1 MQTSTSSIE
10 AEDVKARVTAPMSA
24 IVESSTK
31 SATSGQ
37 DLYLLVPTSVTYV
50 LSRLWVSAFLA
61 QQEEGFTWD
70 EYAPSVLRLPPDR
83 IGEWPRILKE
93 IYDRLEQLD
102 LTSIL
107 TSSRQR
113 WTSEF
118 WKTTTDVLGQDPAKI
133 DLEDDF
139 DRAEQK
145 STEDFDM
152 IVEDDDE
159 LELADE
165 ELETEQGKCPLNTL
179 TNSSIAEPT
188 PSTKGKK
195 RILYPVVQIFVEDM
209 VFGLGLRRSE
219 VEKRYVTPEITHGIS
234 LDQKLKLIKNKI
246 AHKMT
251 TYRGYI
257 RAGNLFLVS
266 FCFFS

>member
-1 MQTSTSSIE
+1 M
-10 AEDVKARVTAPMSA
+10 
-24 IVESSTK
+24 
-31 SATSGQ
+31 
-37 DLYLLVPTSVTYV
+37 
-50 LSRLWVSAFLA
+50 SAFLA
-61 QQEEGFTWD
+61 QQEEGFSWD

-93 IYDRLEQLD
+93 IYERLEQLD

-107 TSSRQR
+107 TTARQR

-159 LELADE
+159 FDLADE
-165 ELETEQGKCPLNTL
+165 ELEAEQGKSVLKPKLTPLL
-179 TNSSIAEPT
+179 QSQLHPLKE
-188 PSTKGKK
+188 
-195 RILYPVVQIFVEDM
+195 
-209 VFGLGLRRSE
+209 RRGSCIQLF
-219 VEKRYVTPEITHGIS
+219 RS
-234 LDQKLKLIKNKI
+234 LLKIW
-246 AHKMT
+246 
-251 TYRGYI
+251 
-257 RAGNLFLVS
+257 FLAWG
-266 FCFFS
+266 